1 LVLFLFSFFATLQF
15 STRLHF
21 VTATMAI

>member
-1 LVLFLFSFFATLQF
+1 LFSFFATLQF